1 MRLMVTGGAGV
12 VGSELCAHLRKA
24 GHPVFPVDV
33 SGAEGVM
40 VADLRDEAAVSRVFE
55 QIRPDA
61 VLHLAANKN
70 VFFCEEHPEAAHA
83 VNYKITEI
91 LTAACN
97 RFNARMI
104 FISSDYVFGGANR
117 TFTEADAPCP
127 TTQYGKDKAA
137 SEQVILKTLNDS
149 AIVRTAGLYG
159 FPGDLIQVVKVALS
173 KGEPF
178 RAFDNL
184 INCPTWTSDLFRM
197 IDRIL
202 DSGYCGIFHCVGPE
216 TLSRFDYACAVAEA
230 FGLNPK
236 LVLAEKLDFT
246 KDVRPPSLRLD
257 GTGTYERL
265 GVTPGTLRENLKRI
279 RDEQNR

>member
-12 VGSELCAHLRKA
+12 VGSELCSHLRNA

-33 SGAEGVM
+33 SGGDGVI

-70 VFFCEEHPEAAHA
+70 VFFCEEHPEVAHA

-104 FISSDYVFGGANR
+104 FISSDYVFGGSSR
-117 TFTEADAPCP
+117 TFTETDEPCP

-137 SEQVILKTLNDS
+137 SEQVILKTLKDG

-159 FPGDLIQVVKVALS
+159 FPGDLLQVVKAALS
-173 KGEPF
+173 KGESF

-184 INCPTWTSDLFRM
+184 INCPTWTPDLFRM

-202 DSGYCGIFHCVGPE
+202 EAGFCGIFHCVGPE
-216 TLSRFDYACAVAEA
+216 ALSRFDYACAVAEV
-230 FGLNPK
+230 FDLDRTM
-236 LVLAEKLDFT
+236 VLAEKLDFT
-246 KDVRPPSLRLD
+246 KDIRPPSLRLD
-257 GTGTYERL
+257 GHSTYARL
-265 GVTPGTLRENLKRI
+265 GVTPGTLKENLKRI
-279 RDEQNR
+279 RDEQSR